1 MVKALRSHDDAM
13 PITSVRGASENI
25 HFDDAAVGDIAFFHR
40 VGDVPSHA
48 VISRRDTNGS
58 FRAITITGK
67 KIREIRIHL
76 NRPSQRRLK
85 NQVINSF
92 LRVKRVGD
100 KTNGYLAGELL
111 REIRRPLFLL

>member
-1 MVKALRSHDDAM
+1 MVKALRSHDDAT
-13 PITSVRGASENI
+13 PVTSVRAASENI
-25 HFDDAAVGDIAFFHR
+25 HFEDVAVGDIAFFHR

-85 NQVINSF
+85 SQVINF

-100 KTNGYLAGELL
+100 KPMATS
-111 REIRRPLFLL
+111 RRTTERNSPPLFLL